1 MLKNE
6 SNVIITDNTGAKRWQ
21 IFRILKWSNA
31 RTATV
36 GDRVMIAIKDAL
48 PTSSIKKGTTSQALI
63 VRITKEIARK
73 DWTYVRF
80 GDNAV
85 ILMSKDAKWEIKP
98 IGKRIFGPVAR
109 ELRQMWFKA
118 ITNMAEEV
126 V

>member
-6 SNVIITDNTGAKRWQ
+6 SSVVIVDNTGAKKWQ
-21 IFRILKWSNA
+21 IFRILKGNA
-31 RTATV
+31 KTATV
-36 GDRVMIAIKDAL
+36 GDKVMIAIKDAL
-48 PTSSIKKGTTSQALI
+48 PTSAIKKWTTSQALI
-63 VRITKEIARK
+63 VRVAKEIARK
-73 DWTYVRF
+73 DGTYVRF

-85 ILMSKDAKWEIKP
+85 ILMSKDAKGEIKP

-109 ELRQMWFKA
+109 ELRTLWYKA